1 MSPLIPGRFILCRNQ
16 IVESSKGDISG
27 GGVGCM
33 LLVYGMLYL
42 VASHWPV
49 SITLAI
55 AIHILFFL

>member
-42 VASHWPV
+42 VAHP
-49 SITLAI
+49 
-55 AIHILFFL
+55 